1 MENTNI
7 KKDPVTANEA
17 RFVSLAPHIRANDT
31 VSKIMLDVIIA
42 LVPAMIAAV
51 YFFGFRSIAL
61 IAVCVGSCVFT
72 EIIVQ
77 KALKKPVQISDLSA
91 VVTGILIALNMPQSF
106 PLWMAAFGSVFA
118 ILIVKECFGGI
129 GFNFMNP
136 ALAAR
141 LVLMASWPKQITDYI
156 SPEMLKVGV
165 DITTSASQ
173 AVDGISSATPL
184 QIIAAG
190 DFANL
195 PALSDMFIGNIGG
208 VIGETS
214 AAALLIGFIYLVV
227 RKVISWEIPVIYV
240 AVTAISLV
248 IFGIPVNIVP
258 YELLAGGLLLG
269 AIFMATD
276 YTTNPI
282 NRKGRII
289 FAIGCGFLTALIR
302 TKASLP
308 EGVSYAICLM
318 NIATPI
324 IDKFTIG
331 SAYGEAKK

>member
-1 MENTNI
+1 MENNKIT
-7 KKDPVTANEA
+7 KDPMTVNEA
-17 RFVSLAPHIRANDT
+17 RFVSLAPHIRSNDT
-31 VSKIMLDVIIA
+31 VQKIMLDVIIA
-42 LVPAMIAAV
+42 LVPAMIASV
-51 YFFGFRSIAL
+51 YFFGMRSILL
-61 IAVCVGSCVFT
+61 ILTCVVACVAT
-72 EIIVQ
+72 EYVTQ
-77 KALKKPVQISDLSA
+77 SALKKTVQIRDLSA

-106 PLWMAAFGSVFA
+106 PLWMAAFGSVFS

-141 LVLMASWPKQITDYI
+141 LVLMASWPKQITGYI
-156 SPEMLKVGV
+156 SPELLKQGV
-165 DITTSASQ
+165 TDLDSITY
-173 AVDGISSATPL
+173 ATPL
-184 QIIAAG
+184 QLIAAG

-195 PALSDMFIGNIGG
+195 PQMKDMFIGNIGG

-214 AAALLIGFIYLVV
+214 AIALLIGFVYLVV

-240 AVTAISLV
+240 ATTAVCLGIL
-248 IFGIPVNIVP
+248 GIPMNIIP

-289 FAIGCGFLTALIR
+289 FALGCGILTAIIR
-302 TKASLP
+302 VKASLP

-318 NIATPI
+318 NLATPL
-324 IDKFTIG
+324 IDKLTIT
-331 SAYGEAKK
+331 SAYGEAK

>member
-1 MENTNI
+1 MENNKIT
-7 KKDPVTANEA
+7 KDPITVNEA
-17 RFVSLAPHIRANDT
+17 RFVSLAPHIRSNDT
-31 VSKIMLDVIIA
+31 VQKIMLDVIIA
-42 LVPAMIAAV
+42 LVPAMIASV
-51 YFFGFRSIAL
+51 YFFGTRSLLL
-61 IAVCVGSCVFT
+61 ILTCVVACVAT
-72 EIIVQ
+72 EYVTQ
-77 KALKKPVQISDLSA
+77 SALKKTVQIRDLSA

-106 PLWMAAFGSVFA
+106 PLWMAAFGSVFS

-141 LVLMASWPKQITDYI
+141 LVLMASWPKQITGYI
-156 SPEMLKVGV
+156 SPELLKQGV
-165 DITTSASQ
+165 TDLDSITY
-173 AVDGISSATPL
+173 ATPL
-184 QIIAAG
+184 QLIAAG

-195 PALSDMFIGNIGG
+195 PQMKDMFIGNIGG

-214 AAALLIGFIYLVV
+214 AIALLIGFVYLVV

-240 AVTAISLV
+240 ATTAVCLGIL
-248 IFGIPVNIVP
+248 GIPMNIIP

-289 FAIGCGFLTALIR
+289 FALGCGILTAVIR
-302 TKASLP
+302 VKASLP

-318 NIATPI
+318 NLATPL
-324 IDKFTIG
+324 IDKLTIT
-331 SAYGEAKK
+331 SAYGEAK

>member
-1 MENTNI
+1 MENNKIT
-7 KKDPVTANEA
+7 KDPMTVNEA
-17 RFVSLAPHIRANDT
+17 RFVSLAPHIRSNDT
-31 VSKIMLDVIIA
+31 VQKIMLDVIIA
-42 LVPAMIAAV
+42 LVPAMIASV
-51 YFFGFRSIAL
+51 YFFGMRSILL
-61 IAVCVGSCVFT
+61 ILTCVVACVAT
-72 EIIVQ
+72 EYVTQ
-77 KALKKPVQISDLSA
+77 TALKKTVQIKDLSA

-106 PLWMAAFGSVFA
+106 PLWMAAFGSVFS

-141 LVLMASWPKQITDYI
+141 LVLMASWPKQITGYI
-156 SPEMLKVGV
+156 SPELLKQGV
-165 DITTSASQ
+165 TDLDSITY
-173 AVDGISSATPL
+173 ATPL
-184 QIIAAG
+184 QLIAAG
-190 DFANL
+190 DFTNL
-195 PALSDMFIGNIGG
+195 PQMKDMFIGNIGG

-214 AAALLIGFIYLVV
+214 AIALLIGFAYLVF

-240 AVTAISLV
+240 ATTAVCLGIL
-248 IFGIPVNIVP
+248 GIPMNVIP

-289 FAIGCGFLTALIR
+289 FALGCGILTAVIR
-302 TKASLP
+302 VKASLP

-318 NIATPI
+318 NLATPL
-324 IDKFTIG
+324 IDKLTVT
-331 SAYGEAKK
+331 SAYGEAK

>member
-1 MENTNI
+1 
-7 KKDPVTANEA
+7 
-17 RFVSLAPHIRANDT
+17 
-31 VSKIMLDVIIA
+31 MLDVIIA
-42 LVPAMIAAV
+42 LIPAMIASV
-51 YFFGFRSIAL
+51 YFFGMRSIAL
-61 IAVCVGSCVFT
+61 IATCVISSVLT
-72 EIIVQ
+72 EYITQ
-77 KALKKPVQISDLSA
+77 KALKKTIQVKDLSS

-141 LVLMASWPKQITDYI
+141 LVLMASWPKQITDYV
-156 SPEMLKVGV
+156 SPDVLKGSV
-165 DITTSASQ
+165 D
-173 AVDGISSATPL
+173 AVSSATPL
-184 QIIAAG
+184 QIISSG
-190 DFANL
+190 DLTNL
-195 PALSDMFIGNIGG
+195 PALKDMFMGNIGG

-214 AAALLIGFIYLVV
+214 AIALLIGFVYLVI

-240 AVTAISLV
+240 ATTAVFLI
-248 IFGIPVNIVP
+248 IFGIPANLVP

-282 NRKGRII
+282 NKKGRLI
-289 FAIGCGFLTALIR
+289 FAIGCGLLTALIR
-302 TKASLP
+302 VKASLP

-318 NIATPI
+318 NLATPL
-324 IDKFTIG
+324 IDKLTVT
-331 SAYGEAKK
+331 SAYGEAK

>member
-1 MENTNI
+1 MENNKIT
-7 KKDPVTANEA
+7 KDPMTVNEA

-31 VSKIMLDVIIA
+31 VRKIMLDVIIA
-42 LVPAMIAAV
+42 LVPAMIASV
-51 YFFGFRSIAL
+51 YFFGMRSILL
-61 IAVCVGSCVFT
+61 ILTCVVACVAT
-72 EIIVQ
+72 EYVTQ
-77 KALKKPVQISDLSA
+77 SALKKTVQIRDLSA

-106 PLWMAAFGSVFA
+106 PLWMAAFGSVFS

-141 LVLMASWPKQITDYI
+141 LVLMASWPKQITGYI
-156 SPEMLKVGV
+156 SPELLKQGV
-165 DITTSASQ
+165 TDLDSITY
-173 AVDGISSATPL
+173 ATPL
-184 QIIAAG
+184 QLIAAG

-195 PALSDMFIGNIGG
+195 PQMKDMFIGNIGG

-214 AAALLIGFIYLVV
+214 AIALLIGFVYLVV
-227 RKVISWEIPVIYV
+227 RNVISWEIPVIYV
-240 AVTAISLV
+240 ATTAVCLGIL
-248 IFGIPVNIVP
+248 GIPMNIIP

-289 FAIGCGFLTALIR
+289 FALGCGILTAVIR
-302 TKASLP
+302 VKASLP

-318 NIATPI
+318 NLATPL
-324 IDKFTIG
+324 IDKLTVT
-331 SAYGEAKK
+331 SAYGEAK

>member
-1 MENTNI
+1 LENNKIT
-7 KKDPVTANEA
+7 KDPMTVNEA
-17 RFVSLAPHIRANDT
+17 RFVSLAPHIRSNDT
-31 VSKIMLDVIIA
+31 VQKIMLDVIIA
-42 LVPAMIAAV
+42 LVPAMIASV
-51 YFFGFRSIAL
+51 YFFGMRSILL
-61 IAVCVGSCVFT
+61 ILTCVVACVAT
-72 EIIVQ
+72 EYVTQ
-77 KALKKPVQISDLSA
+77 SALKKTVQIRDLSA

-106 PLWMAAFGSVFA
+106 PLWMAAFGSVFS

-141 LVLMASWPKQITDYI
+141 LVLMASWPKQITGYI
-156 SPEMLKVGV
+156 SPELLKQGV
-165 DITTSASQ
+165 TDLDSITY
-173 AVDGISSATPL
+173 ATPL
-184 QIIAAG
+184 QLIAAG

-195 PALSDMFIGNIGG
+195 PQMKDMFIGNIGG

-214 AAALLIGFIYLVV
+214 AIALLIGFVYLVV

-240 AVTAISLV
+240 ATTAVCLGV
-248 IFGIPVNIVP
+248 LGIPMNIIP

-289 FAIGCGFLTALIR
+289 FALGCGILTAVIR
-302 TKASLP
+302 VKASLP

-318 NIATPI
+318 NLATPL
-324 IDKFTIG
+324 IDKLTIT
-331 SAYGEAKK
+331 SAYGEAK

>member
-1 MENTNI
+1 MENNKI
-7 KKDPVTANEA
+7 NKDPMTKNEA
-17 RFVSLAPHIRANDT
+17 RFVSLAPHIRSNDS
-31 VSKIMLDVIIA
+31 VKKIMLDVIIA
-42 LVPAMIAAV
+42 LIPAMIASV
-51 YFFGFRSIAL
+51 YFFGMRSIAL
-61 IAVCVGSCVFT
+61 IATCVISSVLT
-72 EIIVQ
+72 EYITQ
-77 KALKKPVQISDLSA
+77 KALKKTIQVKDLSS

-141 LVLMASWPKQITDYI
+141 LVLMASWPKQITDYV
-156 SPEMLKVGV
+156 SPDVLKGSV
-165 DITTSASQ
+165 D
-173 AVDGISSATPL
+173 AVSSATPL
-184 QIIAAG
+184 QIISSG
-190 DFANL
+190 DLTNL
-195 PALSDMFIGNIGG
+195 PALKDMFMGNIGG

-214 AAALLIGFIYLVV
+214 AIALLIGFVYLVI

-240 AVTAISLV
+240 ATTAVFLI
-248 IFGIPVNIVP
+248 IFGIPANLVP

-282 NRKGRII
+282 NKKGRLI
-289 FAIGCGFLTALIR
+289 FAIGCGLLTALIR
-302 TKASLP
+302 VKASLP

-318 NIATPI
+318 NLATPL
-324 IDKFTIG
+324 IDKRTVT
-331 SAYGEAKK
+331 SAYGEAK

>member
-1 MENTNI
+1 MENNKI
-7 KKDPVTANEA
+7 NKDPMTKNEA
-17 RFVSLAPHIRANDT
+17 RFVSLAPHIRSNDS
-31 VSKIMLDVIIA
+31 VKKIMLDVIIA
-42 LVPAMIAAV
+42 LIPAMIASV
-51 YFFGFRSIAL
+51 YFFGMRSIAL
-61 IAVCVGSCVFT
+61 IATCVISSVLT
-72 EIIVQ
+72 EYITQ
-77 KALKKPVQISDLSA
+77 KALKKTIQVKDLSS

-141 LVLMASWPKQITDYI
+141 LVLMASWPKQITDYV
-156 SPEMLKVGV
+156 SPDVLKGSV
-165 DITTSASQ
+165 D
-173 AVDGISSATPL
+173 AVSSATPL
-184 QIIAAG
+184 QIISSG
-190 DFANL
+190 DLTNL
-195 PALSDMFIGNIGG
+195 PALKDMFMGNIGG

-214 AAALLIGFIYLVV
+214 AIALLIGFVYLVI

-240 AVTAISLV
+240 ATTAVFLI
-248 IFGIPVNIVP
+248 IFGIPANLVP

-282 NRKGRII
+282 NKKGRLI
-289 FAIGCGFLTALIR
+289 FAIGCGLLTALIR
-302 TKASLP
+302 VKASLP

-318 NIATPI
+318 NLATPL
-324 IDKFTIG
+324 IDKLTVTR
-331 SAYGEAKK
+331 AYGEAK

>member
-1 MENTNI
+1 MENNKIT
-7 KKDPVTANEA
+7 KDPMTVNEA
-17 RFVSLAPHIRANDT
+17 RFVSLAPHIRSNDT
-31 VSKIMLDVIIA
+31 VQKIMLDVIIA
-42 LVPAMIAAV
+42 LVPAMIASV
-51 YFFGFRSIAL
+51 YFFGMRSILL
-61 IAVCVGSCVFT
+61 ILTCVVACVAT
-72 EIIVQ
+72 EYVTQ
-77 KALKKPVQISDLSA
+77 SALKKTVQIRDLSA

-106 PLWMAAFGSVFA
+106 PLWMAAFGSVFS

-141 LVLMASWPKQITDYI
+141 LVLMASWPKQITGYI
-156 SPEMLKVGV
+156 SPELLKQGV
-165 DITTSASQ
+165 TDLDSITY
-173 AVDGISSATPL
+173 ATPL
-184 QIIAAG
+184 QLIAAG

-195 PALSDMFIGNIGG
+195 PQMKDMFIGNIGG

-214 AAALLIGFIYLVV
+214 AIALLIGFVYLVV

-240 AVTAISLV
+240 ATTAVCLGV
-248 IFGIPVNIVP
+248 LGIPMNIIP

-289 FAIGCGFLTALIR
+289 FALGCGILTAVIR
-302 TKASLP
+302 VKASLP

-318 NIATPI
+318 NLATPL
-324 IDKFTIG
+324 IDKLTVT
-331 SAYGEAKK
+331 SAYGEAK

>member
-1 MENTNI
+1 MENNKIT
-7 KKDPVTANEA
+7 KDPMTVNEA

-31 VSKIMLDVIIA
+31 VRKIMLDVIIA
-42 LVPAMIAAV
+42 LVPAMIASV
-51 YFFGFRSIAL
+51 YFFGMRSILL
-61 IAVCVGSCVFT
+61 ILTCVVACVAT
-72 EIIVQ
+72 EYVTQ
-77 KALKKPVQISDLSA
+77 SALKKTVQIRDLSA

-106 PLWMAAFGSVFA
+106 PLWMAAFGSVFS

-141 LVLMASWPKQITDYI
+141 LVLMASWPKQITGYI
-156 SPEMLKVGV
+156 SPELLKQGV
-165 DITTSASQ
+165 TDLDSITY
-173 AVDGISSATPL
+173 ATPL
-184 QIIAAG
+184 QLIAAG

-195 PALSDMFIGNIGG
+195 PQMKDMFIGNIGG

-214 AAALLIGFIYLVV
+214 AIALLIGFVYLVV

-240 AVTAISLV
+240 ATTAVCLGIL
-248 IFGIPVNIVP
+248 GIPMNIIP

-289 FAIGCGFLTALIR
+289 FAIGCGILTAIIR
-302 TKASLP
+302 VKASLP

-318 NIATPI
+318 NLATPL
-324 IDKFTIG
+324 IDKLTIT
-331 SAYGEAKK
+331 SAYGEAK

>member
-1 MENTNI
+1 MENNKIT
-7 KKDPVTANEA
+7 KDPMTVNEA

-31 VSKIMLDVIIA
+31 VRKIMLDVIIA
-42 LVPAMIAAV
+42 LVPAMIASV
-51 YFFGFRSIAL
+51 YFFGMRSILL
-61 IAVCVGSCVFT
+61 ILTCVVACVAT
-72 EIIVQ
+72 EYVTQ
-77 KALKKPVQISDLSA
+77 SALKKTVQIRDLSA

-106 PLWMAAFGSVFA
+106 PLWMAAFGSVFS

-141 LVLMASWPKQITDYI
+141 LVLMASWPKQITGYI
-156 SPEMLKVGV
+156 SPELLKQGV
-165 DITTSASQ
+165 TDLDSITY
-173 AVDGISSATPL
+173 ATPL
-184 QIIAAG
+184 QLIAAG

-195 PALSDMFIGNIGG
+195 PQMKDMFIGNIGG

-214 AAALLIGFIYLVV
+214 AIALLIGFVYLVV

-240 AVTAISLV
+240 ATTAVCLGIL
-248 IFGIPVNIVP
+248 GIPMNIIP

-269 AIFMATD
+269 AMFMATD

-289 FAIGCGFLTALIR
+289 FALGCGILTAIIR
-302 TKASLP
+302 VKASLP

-318 NIATPI
+318 NLATPL
-324 IDKFTIG
+324 IDKLTIT
-331 SAYGEAKK
+331 SAYGEAK

>member
-1 MENTNI
+1 MESNKIT
-7 KKDPVTANEA
+7 KDPMTVNEA
-17 RFVSLAPHIRANDT
+17 RFVSLAPHIRSNDT
-31 VSKIMLDVIIA
+31 VRKIMLDVIIA
-42 LVPAMIAAV
+42 LVPAMIASV
-51 YFFGFRSIAL
+51 YFFGMRSILL
-61 IAVCVGSCVFT
+61 ILTCVVACVAT
-72 EIIVQ
+72 EYVTQ
-77 KALKKPVQISDLSA
+77 SALKKTVQIRDLSA

-106 PLWMAAFGSVFA
+106 PLWMAAFGSVFS

-141 LVLMASWPKQITDYI
+141 LVLMASWPKQITGYI
-156 SPEMLKVGV
+156 SPELLKQGV
-165 DITTSASQ
+165 TDLDSITY
-173 AVDGISSATPL
+173 ATPL
-184 QIIAAG
+184 QLIAAG
-190 DFANL
+190 DFTNL
-195 PALSDMFIGNIGG
+195 PQMKDMFIGNIGG

-214 AAALLIGFIYLVV
+214 AIALLIGFVYLVF

-240 AVTAISLV
+240 ATTAVCLGIL
-248 IFGIPVNIVP
+248 GIPMNIIP

-289 FAIGCGFLTALIR
+289 FALGCGILTAVIR
-302 TKASLP
+302 VKASLP

-318 NIATPI
+318 NLATPL
-324 IDKFTIG
+324 IDKLTVT
-331 SAYGEAKK
+331 SAYGEAK

>member
-1 MENTNI
+1 MT
-7 KKDPVTANEA
+7 VNEA
-17 RFVSLAPHIRANDT
+17 RFVSLAPHIRSNDT
-31 VSKIMLDVIIA
+31 VQKIMLDVIIA
-42 LVPAMIAAV
+42 LVPAMIASV
-51 YFFGFRSIAL
+51 YFFGMRSILL
-61 IAVCVGSCVFT
+61 ILTCVVACVAT
-72 EIIVQ
+72 EYVTQ
-77 KALKKPVQISDLSA
+77 SALKKTVQIRDLSA

-106 PLWMAAFGSVFA
+106 PLWMAAFGSVFS

-141 LVLMASWPKQITDYI
+141 LVLMASWPKQITGYI
-156 SPEMLKVGV
+156 SPELLKQGV
-165 DITTSASQ
+165 TDLDSITY
-173 AVDGISSATPL
+173 ATPL
-184 QIIAAG
+184 QLIAAG

-195 PALSDMFIGNIGG
+195 PQMKDMFIGNIGG

-214 AAALLIGFIYLVV
+214 AIALLIGFVYLVV

-240 AVTAISLV
+240 ATTAVCLGV
-248 IFGIPVNIVP
+248 LGIPMNIIP

-289 FAIGCGFLTALIR
+289 FALGCGILTAVIR
-302 TKASLP
+302 VKASLP

-318 NIATPI
+318 NLATPL
-324 IDKFTIG
+324 IDKLTVT
-331 SAYGEAKK
+331 SAYGEAK

>member
-1 MENTNI
+1 MT
-7 KKDPVTANEA
+7 VNEA
-17 RFVSLAPHIRANDT
+17 RFVSLAPHIRSNDT
-31 VSKIMLDVIIA
+31 VRKIMLDVIIA
-42 LVPAMIAAV
+42 LVPAMIASV
-51 YFFGFRSIAL
+51 YFFGMRSILL
-61 IAVCVGSCVFT
+61 ILTCVVACVAT
-72 EIIVQ
+72 EYVTQ
-77 KALKKPVQISDLSA
+77 SALKKTVQIRDLSA

-106 PLWMAAFGSVFA
+106 PLWMAAFGSVFS

-141 LVLMASWPKQITDYI
+141 LVLMASWPKQITGYI
-156 SPEMLKVGV
+156 SPELLKQGV
-165 DITTSASQ
+165 TDLDSITY
-173 AVDGISSATPL
+173 ATPL
-184 QIIAAG
+184 QLIAAG

-195 PALSDMFIGNIGG
+195 PQMKDMFIGNIGG

-214 AAALLIGFIYLVV
+214 AIALLIGFVYLVV

-240 AVTAISLV
+240 ATTAVCLGIL
-248 IFGIPVNIVP
+248 GIPMNIIP

-289 FAIGCGFLTALIR
+289 FALGCGILTAVIR
-302 TKASLP
+302 VKASLP

-318 NIATPI
+318 NLATPL
-324 IDKFTIG
+324 IDKLTVT
-331 SAYGEAKK
+331 SAYGEAK

>member
-1 MENTNI
+1 MENNKIT
-7 KKDPVTANEA
+7 KDPMTVNEA
-17 RFVSLAPHIRANDT
+17 RFVSLAPHIRSNDT
-31 VSKIMLDVIIA
+31 VQKIMLDVIIA
-42 LVPAMIAAV
+42 LVPAMIASV
-51 YFFGFRSIAL
+51 YFFGMRSILL
-61 IAVCVGSCVFT
+61 ILTCVVACVAT
-72 EIIVQ
+72 EYVTQ
-77 KALKKPVQISDLSA
+77 SALKKTVQIKDLSA

-106 PLWMAAFGSVFA
+106 PLWMAAFGSVFS

-141 LVLMASWPKQITDYI
+141 LVLMASWPKQITGYI
-156 SPEMLKVGV
+156 SPELLKQGV
-165 DITTSASQ
+165 TDLDSITY
-173 AVDGISSATPL
+173 ATPL
-184 QIIAAG
+184 QLIAAG
-190 DFANL
+190 DFTNL
-195 PALSDMFIGNIGG
+195 PQMKDMFIGNIGG

-214 AAALLIGFIYLVV
+214 AIALLIGFLYLVF

-240 AVTAISLV
+240 ATTAVCLGIL
-248 IFGIPVNIVP
+248 GIPMNIIP

-289 FAIGCGFLTALIR
+289 FALGCGILTAVIR
-302 TKASLP
+302 VKASLP

-318 NIATPI
+318 NLATPL
-324 IDKFTIG
+324 IDKLTLT
-331 SAYGEAKK
+331 SAYGEAK

>member
-1 MENTNI
+1 MENNKIT
-7 KKDPVTANEA
+7 KDPMTVNEA

-31 VSKIMLDVIIA
+31 VRKIMLDVIIA
-42 LVPAMIAAV
+42 LVPAMIASV
-51 YFFGFRSIAL
+51 YFFGMRSVLL
-61 IAVCVGSCVFT
+61 ILTCVVACVAT
-72 EIIVQ
+72 EYVTQ
-77 KALKKPVQISDLSA
+77 SALKKTVQIRDLSA

-106 PLWMAAFGSVFA
+106 PLWMAAFGSVFS

-141 LVLMASWPKQITDYI
+141 LVLMASWPKQITGYI
-156 SPEMLKVGV
+156 SPELLKQGV
-165 DITTSASQ
+165 TDLDSITY
-173 AVDGISSATPL
+173 ATPL
-184 QIIAAG
+184 QLIAAG

-195 PALSDMFIGNIGG
+195 PQMKDMFIGNIGG

-214 AAALLIGFIYLVV
+214 AIALLIGFVYLVV

-240 AVTAISLV
+240 ATTAVCLGIL
-248 IFGIPVNIVP
+248 GIPMNIIP

-289 FAIGCGFLTALIR
+289 FALGCGILTAVIR
-302 TKASLP
+302 VKASLP

-318 NIATPI
+318 NLATPL
-324 IDKFTIG
+324 IDKLTVT
-331 SAYGEAKK
+331 SAYGEAK

>member
-1 MENTNI
+1 MENNKIT
-7 KKDPVTANEA
+7 KDPMTVNEA

-31 VSKIMLDVIIA
+31 VRKIMLDVIIA
-42 LVPAMIAAV
+42 LVPAMIASV
-51 YFFGFRSIAL
+51 YFFGIRSILL
-61 IAVCVGSCVFT
+61 ILTCVVACMAT
-72 EIIVQ
+72 EYVTQ
-77 KALKKPVQISDLSA
+77 SALKKTVQIRDLSA

-106 PLWMAAFGSVFA
+106 PLWMAAFGSVFS

-141 LVLMASWPKQITDYI
+141 LVLMASWPKQITGYI
-156 SPEMLKVGV
+156 SPELLKQGV
-165 DITTSASQ
+165 TDLDSITY
-173 AVDGISSATPL
+173 ATPL
-184 QIIAAG
+184 QLIAAG

-195 PALSDMFIGNIGG
+195 PQMKDMFIGNIGG

-214 AAALLIGFIYLVV
+214 AIALLIGFVYLVV

-240 AVTAISLV
+240 ATTAVCLGIL
-248 IFGIPVNIVP
+248 GIPMNIIP

-289 FAIGCGFLTALIR
+289 FALGCGILTAVIR
-302 TKASLP
+302 VKASLP

-318 NIATPI
+318 NLATPL
-324 IDKFTIG
+324 IDKLTVT
-331 SAYGEAKK
+331 SAYGEAK

>member
-1 MENTNI
+1 MENNKIT
-7 KKDPVTANEA
+7 KDPMTVNEA
-17 RFVSLAPHIRANDT
+17 RFVSLAPHIRSNDT
-31 VSKIMLDVIIA
+31 VQKIMLDVIIA
-42 LVPAMIAAV
+42 LVPAMIASV
-51 YFFGFRSIAL
+51 YFFGMRSILL
-61 IAVCVGSCVFT
+61 ILTCVVACVAT
-72 EIIVQ
+72 EYVTQ
-77 KALKKPVQISDLSA
+77 SALKKTVQIRDLSA

-106 PLWMAAFGSVFA
+106 PLWMAAFGSVFS

-141 LVLMASWPKQITDYI
+141 LVLMASWPKQITGYI
-156 SPEMLKVGV
+156 SPELLKQGV
-165 DITTSASQ
+165 TDLDSITY
-173 AVDGISSATPL
+173 ATPL
-184 QIIAAG
+184 QLIAAG

-195 PALSDMFIGNIGG
+195 PQMKDMFIGNIGG

-214 AAALLIGFIYLVV
+214 AIALLIGFVYLVA

-240 AVTAISLV
+240 ATTAVCLGIL
-248 IFGIPVNIVP
+248 GIPMNIIP

-289 FAIGCGFLTALIR
+289 FALGCGILTAVIR
-302 TKASLP
+302 VKASLP

-318 NIATPI
+318 NLATPL
-324 IDKFTIG
+324 IDKLTVT
-331 SAYGEAKK
+331 SAYGEAK

>member
-1 MENTNI
+1 MT
-7 KKDPVTANEA
+7 VNEA
-17 RFVSLAPHIRANDT
+17 RFVSLAPHIRSNDT
-31 VSKIMLDVIIA
+31 VQKIMLDVIIA
-42 LVPAMIAAV
+42 LVPAMIASV
-51 YFFGFRSIAL
+51 YFFGMRSILL
-61 IAVCVGSCVFT
+61 ILTCVVACVAT
-72 EIIVQ
+72 EYVTQ
-77 KALKKPVQISDLSA
+77 SALKKTVQIRDLSA

-106 PLWMAAFGSVFA
+106 PLWMAAFGSVFS

-141 LVLMASWPKQITDYI
+141 LVLMASWPKQITGYI
-156 SPEMLKVGV
+156 SPELLKQGV
-165 DITTSASQ
+165 TDLDSITY
-173 AVDGISSATPL
+173 ATPL
-184 QIIAAG
+184 QLIAAG

-195 PALSDMFIGNIGG
+195 PQMKDMFIGNIGG

-214 AAALLIGFIYLVV
+214 AIALLIGFVYLVA

-240 AVTAISLV
+240 ATTAVCLGIL
-248 IFGIPVNIVP
+248 GIPMNIIP

-289 FAIGCGFLTALIR
+289 FALGCGILTAVIR
-302 TKASLP
+302 VKASLP

-318 NIATPI
+318 NLATPL
-324 IDKFTIG
+324 IDKLTVT
-331 SAYGEAKK
+331 SAYGEAK

>member
-1 MENTNI
+1 MENNKIT
-7 KKDPVTANEA
+7 KDPMTVNEA
-17 RFVSLAPHIRANDT
+17 RFVSLAPHIRSNDT
-31 VSKIMLDVIIA
+31 VQKIMLDVIIA
-42 LVPAMIAAV
+42 LVPAMIASV
-51 YFFGFRSIAL
+51 YFFGMRSILL
-61 IAVCVGSCVFT
+61 ILTCVVACVAT
-72 EIIVQ
+72 EYVTQ
-77 KALKKPVQISDLSA
+77 SALKKTVQIRDLSA

-106 PLWMAAFGSVFA
+106 PLWMAAFGSVFS

-141 LVLMASWPKQITDYI
+141 LVLMASWPKQITGYI
-156 SPEMLKVGV
+156 SPELLKQGV
-165 DITTSASQ
+165 TDLDSITY
-173 AVDGISSATPL
+173 ATPL
-184 QIIAAG
+184 QLIAAG

-195 PALSDMFIGNIGG
+195 PQMKDMFIGNIGG

-214 AAALLIGFIYLVV
+214 AIALLIGFIYLVV

-240 AVTAISLV
+240 ATTAVCLGIL
-248 IFGIPVNIVP
+248 GIPMNIIP

-289 FAIGCGFLTALIR
+289 FALGCGILTAVIR
-302 TKASLP
+302 VKASLP

-318 NIATPI
+318 NLATPL
-324 IDKFTIG
+324 IDKLTVT
-331 SAYGEAKK
+331 SAYGEAK

>member
-1 MENTNI
+1 MENNKIT
-7 KKDPVTANEA
+7 KDPMTVNEA
-17 RFVSLAPHIRANDT
+17 RFVSLAPHIRSNDT
-31 VSKIMLDVIIA
+31 VQKIMLDVIIA
-42 LVPAMIAAV
+42 LVPAMIASV
-51 YFFGFRSIAL
+51 YFFGMRSILL
-61 IAVCVGSCVFT
+61 ILTCVVACVAT
-72 EIIVQ
+72 EYVTQ
-77 KALKKPVQISDLSA
+77 SALKKTVQIRDLSA

-106 PLWMAAFGSVFA
+106 PLWMAAFGSVFS

-141 LVLMASWPKQITDYI
+141 LVLMASWPKQITGYI
-156 SPEMLKVGV
+156 SPELLKQGV
-165 DITTSASQ
+165 TDLDSITY
-173 AVDGISSATPL
+173 ATPL
-184 QIIAAG
+184 QLIAAG

-195 PALSDMFIGNIGG
+195 PQMKDMFIGNIGG

-214 AAALLIGFIYLVV
+214 AIALLIGFIYLVV

-240 AVTAISLV
+240 ATTAVCLGIL
-248 IFGIPVNIVP
+248 GIPMNIIP

-282 NRKGRII
+282 NSKGRII
-289 FAIGCGFLTALIR
+289 FALGCGILTAVIR
-302 TKASLP
+302 VKASLP

-318 NIATPI
+318 NLATPL
-324 IDKFTIG
+324 IDKLTVT
-331 SAYGEAKK
+331 SAYGEAK

>member
-1 MENTNI
+1 MENNKIT
-7 KKDPVTANEA
+7 KDPMTENEA

-31 VSKIMLDVIIA
+31 VRKIMLDVIIA
-42 LVPAMIAAV
+42 LVPAMIASV
-51 YFFGFRSIAL
+51 YFFGMRSILL
-61 IAVCVGSCVFT
+61 ILTCVVACVAT
-72 EIIVQ
+72 EYVTQ
-77 KALKKPVQISDLSA
+77 SALKKTVQIRDLSA

-106 PLWMAAFGSVFA
+106 PLWMAAFGSVFS

-141 LVLMASWPKQITDYI
+141 LVLMASWPKQITGYI
-156 SPEMLKVGV
+156 SPELLKQGV
-165 DITTSASQ
+165 TDLDSITY
-173 AVDGISSATPL
+173 ATPL
-184 QIIAAG
+184 QLIAAG

-195 PALSDMFIGNIGG
+195 PQMKDMFIGNIGG

-214 AAALLIGFIYLVV
+214 AIALLIGFVYLVV

-240 AVTAISLV
+240 ATTAVCLGIL
-248 IFGIPVNIVP
+248 GIPMNIIP

-289 FAIGCGFLTALIR
+289 FALGCGILTAVIR
-302 TKASLP
+302 VKASLP

-318 NIATPI
+318 NLATPL
-324 IDKFTIG
+324 IDKLTVT
-331 SAYGEAKK
+331 SAYGEAK

>member
-1 MENTNI
+1 MENNKIT
-7 KKDPVTANEA
+7 KDPMTVNEA
-17 RFVSLAPHIRANDT
+17 RFVSLAPHIRSNDT
-31 VSKIMLDVIIA
+31 VQKIMLDVIIA
-42 LVPAMIAAV
+42 LVPAMIASV
-51 YFFGFRSIAL
+51 YFFGMRSILL
-61 IAVCVGSCVFT
+61 ILTCVVACVAT
-72 EIIVQ
+72 EYVTQ
-77 KALKKPVQISDLSA
+77 SALKKTVQIRDLSA

-106 PLWMAAFGSVFA
+106 PIWMAAFGSVFS

-141 LVLMASWPKQITDYI
+141 LVLMASWPKQITGYI
-156 SPEMLKVGV
+156 SPELLKQGV
-165 DITTSASQ
+165 TDLDSITY
-173 AVDGISSATPL
+173 ATPL
-184 QIIAAG
+184 QLIAAG

-195 PALSDMFIGNIGG
+195 PQMKDMFIGNIGG

-214 AAALLIGFIYLVV
+214 AIALLIGFVYLVV

-240 AVTAISLV
+240 ATTAVCLGIL
-248 IFGIPVNIVP
+248 GIPMNIIP

-289 FAIGCGFLTALIR
+289 FALGCGILTAVIR
-302 TKASLP
+302 VKASLP

-318 NIATPI
+318 NLATPL
-324 IDKFTIG
+324 IDKLTIT
-331 SAYGEAKK
+331 SAYGEAK

>member
-1 MENTNI
+1 MT
-7 KKDPVTANEA
+7 VNEA
-17 RFVSLAPHIRANDT
+17 RFVSLAPHIRSNDT
-31 VSKIMLDVIIA
+31 VQKIMLDVIIA
-42 LVPAMIAAV
+42 LVPAMIASV
-51 YFFGFRSIAL
+51 YFFGMRSILL
-61 IAVCVGSCVFT
+61 ILTCVVACVAT
-72 EIIVQ
+72 EYVTQ
-77 KALKKPVQISDLSA
+77 SALKKTVQIRDLSA

-106 PLWMAAFGSVFA
+106 PLWMAAFGSVFS

-141 LVLMASWPKQITDYI
+141 LVLMASWPKQITGYI
-156 SPEMLKVGV
+156 SPELLKQGV
-165 DITTSASQ
+165 TDLDSITY
-173 AVDGISSATPL
+173 ATPL
-184 QIIAAG
+184 QLIAAG

-195 PALSDMFIGNIGG
+195 PQMKDMFIGNIGG

-214 AAALLIGFIYLVV
+214 AIALLIGFVYLVV

-240 AVTAISLV
+240 ATTAVCLGIL
-248 IFGIPVNIVP
+248 GIPMNIIP

-289 FAIGCGFLTALIR
+289 FALGCGILTAVIR
-302 TKASLP
+302 VKASLP

-318 NIATPI
+318 NLATPL
-324 IDKFTIG
+324 IDKLTVT
-331 SAYGEAKK
+331 SAYGEAK

>member
-1 MENTNI
+1 MENNKIT
-7 KKDPVTANEA
+7 KDPMTVNEA

-31 VSKIMLDVIIA
+31 VRKIMLDVIIA
-42 LVPAMIAAV
+42 LVPAMIASV
-51 YFFGFRSIAL
+51 YFFGMRSILL
-61 IAVCVGSCVFT
+61 ILTCVVACVAT
-72 EIIVQ
+72 EYVTQ
-77 KALKKPVQISDLSA
+77 SALKKTVQIRDLSA

-106 PLWMAAFGSVFA
+106 PLWMAAFGSVFS

-141 LVLMASWPKQITDYI
+141 LVLMASWPKQITGYI
-156 SPEMLKVGV
+156 SPELLKQGV
-165 DITTSASQ
+165 TDLDSITY
-173 AVDGISSATPL
+173 ATPL
-184 QIIAAG
+184 QLIAAG

-195 PALSDMFIGNIGG
+195 PQMKDMFIGNIGG

-214 AAALLIGFIYLVV
+214 AIALLIGFVYLVV

-240 AVTAISLV
+240 VTTAVCLGIL
-248 IFGIPVNIVP
+248 GIPMNIIP

-289 FAIGCGFLTALIR
+289 FALGCGILTAVIR
-302 TKASLP
+302 VKASLP

-318 NIATPI
+318 NLATPL
-324 IDKFTIG
+324 IDKLTVT
-331 SAYGEAKK
+331 SAYGEAK

>member
-1 MENTNI
+1 
-7 KKDPVTANEA
+7 
-17 RFVSLAPHIRANDT
+17 
-31 VSKIMLDVIIA
+31 MLDVIIA
-42 LVPAMIAAV
+42 LVPAMIASV
-51 YFFGFRSIAL
+51 YFFGMRSILL
-61 IAVCVGSCVFT
+61 ILTCVVACVAT
-72 EIIVQ
+72 EYVTQ
-77 KALKKPVQISDLSA
+77 SALKKTVQIRDLSA

-106 PLWMAAFGSVFA
+106 PLWMAAFGSVFS

-141 LVLMASWPKQITDYI
+141 LVLMASWPKQITGYI
-156 SPEMLKVGV
+156 SPELLKQGV
-165 DITTSASQ
+165 TDLDSITY
-173 AVDGISSATPL
+173 ATPL
-184 QIIAAG
+184 QLIAAG

-195 PALSDMFIGNIGG
+195 PQMKDMFIGNIGG

-214 AAALLIGFIYLVV
+214 AIALLIGFVYLVV

-240 AVTAISLV
+240 ATTAVCLGIL
-248 IFGIPVNIVP
+248 GIPMNIIP

-289 FAIGCGFLTALIR
+289 FALGCGILTAVIR
-302 TKASLP
+302 VKASLP

-318 NIATPI
+318 NLATPL
-324 IDKFTIG
+324 IDKLTVT
-331 SAYGEAKK
+331 SAYGEAK

>member
-1 MENTNI
+1 MT
-7 KKDPVTANEA
+7 VNEA

-31 VSKIMLDVIIA
+31 VRKIMLDVIIA
-42 LVPAMIAAV
+42 LVPAMIASV
-51 YFFGFRSIAL
+51 YFFGMRSILL
-61 IAVCVGSCVFT
+61 ILTCVVACVAT
-72 EIIVQ
+72 EYVTQ
-77 KALKKPVQISDLSA
+77 SALKKTVQIRDLSA

-106 PLWMAAFGSVFA
+106 PLWMAAFGSVFS

-141 LVLMASWPKQITDYI
+141 LVLMASWPKQITGYI
-156 SPEMLKVGV
+156 SPELLKQGV
-165 DITTSASQ
+165 TDLDSITY
-173 AVDGISSATPL
+173 ATPL
-184 QIIAAG
+184 QLIAAG

-195 PALSDMFIGNIGG
+195 PQMKDMFIGNIGG

-214 AAALLIGFIYLVV
+214 AIALLIGFVYLVV

-240 AVTAISLV
+240 ATTAVCLGIL
-248 IFGIPVNIVP
+248 GIPMNIIP

-289 FAIGCGFLTALIR
+289 FALGCGILTAIIR
-302 TKASLP
+302 VKASLP

-318 NIATPI
+318 NLATPL
-324 IDKFTIG
+324 IDKLTIT
-331 SAYGEAKK
+331 SAYGEAK

>member
-7 KKDPVTANEA
+7 KKDPVTVNEA
-17 RFVSLAPHIRANDT
+17 KFVSLAPHIRANDT

-51 YFFGFRSIAL
+51 YFFGIRSIAL

-72 EIIVQ
+72 ELITQ

-106 PLWMAAFGSVFA
+106 PLWMAVFGSVFA

-141 LVLMASWPKQITDYI
+141 LVLMASWPKEITNYI
-156 SPEMLKVGV
+156 SPEMLKS
-165 DITTSASQ
+165 SASQ
-173 AVDGISSATPL
+173 AVDAISSATPL
-184 QIIAAG
+184 QIIATG
-190 DFANL
+190 DFTNL

-240 AVTAISLV
+240 AVTAISLI

>member
-1 MENTNI
+1 MENNKIT
-7 KKDPVTANEA
+7 KDPMTVNEA
-17 RFVSLAPHIRANDT
+17 RFVSLAPHIRSNDT
-31 VSKIMLDVIIA
+31 VQKIMLDVIIA
-42 LVPAMIAAV
+42 LVPAMIASV
-51 YFFGFRSIAL
+51 YFFGMRSILL
-61 IAVCVGSCVFT
+61 ILTCVVACVAT
-72 EIIVQ
+72 EYVTQ
-77 KALKKPVQISDLSA
+77 SALKKTVQIRDLSA

-106 PLWMAAFGSVFA
+106 PLWMAAFGSVFS

-141 LVLMASWPKQITDYI
+141 LVLMASWPKQITGYI
-156 SPEMLKVGV
+156 SPELLKQGV
-165 DITTSASQ
+165 TDLDSITY
-173 AVDGISSATPL
+173 ATPL
-184 QIIAAG
+184 QLIAAG
-190 DFANL
+190 DFANI
-195 PALSDMFIGNIGG
+195 PQMKDMFIGNIGG

-214 AAALLIGFIYLVV
+214 AIALLIGFVYLVV

-240 AVTAISLV
+240 ATTAVCLGIL
-248 IFGIPVNIVP
+248 GIPMNIIP

-289 FAIGCGFLTALIR
+289 FALGCGILTAVIR
-302 TKASLP
+302 VKASLP

-318 NIATPI
+318 NLATPL
-324 IDKFTIG
+324 IDKLTVT
-331 SAYGEAKK
+331 SAYGEAK

>member
-1 MENTNI
+1 MENNKIT
-7 KKDPVTANEA
+7 KDPMTVNEA
-17 RFVSLAPHIRANDT
+17 RFVSLAPHIRSNDT
-31 VSKIMLDVIIA
+31 VQKIMLDVIIA
-42 LVPAMIAAV
+42 LVPAMIASV
-51 YFFGFRSIAL
+51 YFFGMRSILL
-61 IAVCVGSCVFT
+61 ILTCVVACVAT
-72 EIIVQ
+72 EYVTQ
-77 KALKKPVQISDLSA
+77 TALKKTVQIRDLSA

-106 PLWMAAFGSVFA
+106 PLWMAAFGSVFS

-141 LVLMASWPKQITDYI
+141 LVLMASWPKQITGYI
-156 SPEMLKVGV
+156 SPELLKQGV
-165 DITTSASQ
+165 TDLDSITY
-173 AVDGISSATPL
+173 ATPL
-184 QIIAAG
+184 QLIAAG
-190 DFANL
+190 DFTNL
-195 PALSDMFIGNIGG
+195 PQMKDMFIGNIGG

-214 AAALLIGFIYLVV
+214 AIALLIGFLYLVF

-240 AVTAISLV
+240 ATTAVCLGIL
-248 IFGIPVNIVP
+248 GIPMNIIP

-289 FAIGCGFLTALIR
+289 FALGCGILTAVIR
-302 TKASLP
+302 VKASLP

-318 NIATPI
+318 NLATPL
-324 IDKFTIG
+324 IDKLTVT
-331 SAYGEAKK
+331 SAYGEAK

>member
-1 MENTNI
+1 MENNKI
-7 KKDPVTANEA
+7 NKDPMTKNEA
-17 RFVSLAPHIRANDT
+17 RFVSLAPHIRSNDS
-31 VSKIMLDVIIA
+31 VKKIMLDVIIA
-42 LVPAMIAAV
+42 LIPAMIASV
-51 YFFGFRSIAL
+51 YFFGMRSIAL
-61 IAVCVGSCVFT
+61 IATCVISSVLT
-72 EIIVQ
+72 EYITQ
-77 KALKKPVQISDLSA
+77 KALKKTIQVKDLSS

-141 LVLMASWPKQITDYI
+141 LVLMASWPKQITDYV
-156 SPEMLKVGV
+156 SPDVLKGSV
-165 DITTSASQ
+165 D
-173 AVDGISSATPL
+173 AVSSATPL
-184 QIIAAG
+184 QIISSG
-190 DFANL
+190 DLTNL
-195 PALSDMFIGNIGG
+195 PALKDMFMGNIGG

-214 AAALLIGFIYLVV
+214 AIALLIGFVYLVI

-240 AVTAISLV
+240 ATTAVFLV
-248 IFGIPVNIVP
+248 IFGIPANLVP

-282 NRKGRII
+282 NKKGRLI
-289 FAIGCGFLTALIR
+289 FAIGCGLLTALIR
-302 TKASLP
+302 VKASLP

-318 NIATPI
+318 NLATPL
-324 IDKFTIG
+324 IDKLTVT
-331 SAYGEAKK
+331 SAYGEAK

>member
-1 MENTNI
+1 MT
-7 KKDPVTANEA
+7 VNEA

-31 VSKIMLDVIIA
+31 VRKIMLDVIIA
-42 LVPAMIAAV
+42 LVPAMIASV
-51 YFFGFRSIAL
+51 YFFGMRSILL
-61 IAVCVGSCVFT
+61 ILTCVVACVAT
-72 EIIVQ
+72 EYVTQ
-77 KALKKPVQISDLSA
+77 SALKKTVQIRDLSA

-106 PLWMAAFGSVFA
+106 PLWMAAFGSVFS

-141 LVLMASWPKQITDYI
+141 LVLMASWPKQITGYI
-156 SPEMLKVGV
+156 SPELLKQGV
-165 DITTSASQ
+165 TDLDSITY
-173 AVDGISSATPL
+173 ATPL
-184 QIIAAG
+184 QLIAAG

-195 PALSDMFIGNIGG
+195 PQMKDMFIGNIGG

-214 AAALLIGFIYLVV
+214 AIALLIGFVYLVV

-240 AVTAISLV
+240 ATTAVCLGIL
-248 IFGIPVNIVP
+248 GIPMNIIP

-289 FAIGCGFLTALIR
+289 FALGCGILTAVIR
-302 TKASLP
+302 VKASLP

-318 NIATPI
+318 NLATPL
-324 IDKFTIG
+324 IDKLTVT
-331 SAYGEAKK
+331 SAYGEAK

>member
-1 MENTNI
+1 MENNKIT
-7 KKDPVTANEA
+7 KDPMTVNEA
-17 RFVSLAPHIRANDT
+17 RFVSLAPHIRSNDT
-31 VSKIMLDVIIA
+31 VQKIMLDVIIA
-42 LVPAMIAAV
+42 LVPAMIASV
-51 YFFGFRSIAL
+51 YFFGMRSILL
-61 IAVCVGSCVFT
+61 ILTCVVACVAT
-72 EIIVQ
+72 EYVTQ
-77 KALKKPVQISDLSA
+77 SALKKTVQIKDLSA

-106 PLWMAAFGSVFA
+106 PLWMAAFGSVFS

-141 LVLMASWPKQITDYI
+141 LVLMASWPKQITGYI
-156 SPEMLKVGV
+156 SPELLKQGV
-165 DITTSASQ
+165 TDLDSITY
-173 AVDGISSATPL
+173 ATPL
-184 QIIAAG
+184 QLIAAG

-195 PALSDMFIGNIGG
+195 PQMKDMFIGNIGG

-214 AAALLIGFIYLVV
+214 AIALLIGFVYLVV

-240 AVTAISLV
+240 ATTAVCLGIL
-248 IFGIPVNIVP
+248 GIPMNIIP

-289 FAIGCGFLTALIR
+289 FALGCGILTAVIR
-302 TKASLP
+302 VKASLP

-318 NIATPI
+318 NLATPL
-324 IDKFTIG
+324 IDKLTVT
-331 SAYGEAKK
+331 SAYGEAK

>member
-1 MENTNI
+1 MENNKIT
-7 KKDPVTANEA
+7 KDPMTVNEA

-31 VSKIMLDVIIA
+31 VRKIMLDVIIA
-42 LVPAMIAAV
+42 LVPAMIASV
-51 YFFGFRSIAL
+51 YFFGMRSILL
-61 IAVCVGSCVFT
+61 ILTCVVACVAT
-72 EIIVQ
+72 EYVTQ
-77 KALKKPVQISDLSA
+77 SALKKTVQIRDLSA

-106 PLWMAAFGSVFA
+106 PLWMAAFGSVFS

-141 LVLMASWPKQITDYI
+141 LVLMASWPKQITGYI
-156 SPEMLKVGV
+156 SPELLKQGV
-165 DITTSASQ
+165 TDLDSITY
-173 AVDGISSATPL
+173 ATPL
-184 QIIAAG
+184 QLIAAG

-195 PALSDMFIGNIGG
+195 PQMKDMFIGNIGG

-214 AAALLIGFIYLVV
+214 AIALLIGFVYLVV

-240 AVTAISLV
+240 ATTAVCLGIL
-248 IFGIPVNIVP
+248 GIPMNIIP

-289 FAIGCGFLTALIR
+289 FALGCGILTAIIR
-302 TKASLP
+302 VKASLP

-318 NIATPI
+318 NLATPL
-324 IDKFTIG
+324 IDKLTIT
-331 SAYGEAKK
+331 SAYGEAK

>member
-1 MENTNI
+1 MENNKI
-7 KKDPVTANEA
+7 NKEKKKKNEA
-17 RFVSLAPHIRANDT
+17 RFVSLAPHIRSNDS
-31 VSKIMLDVIIA
+31 VKKIMLDVIIA
-42 LVPAMIAAV
+42 LIPAMIASV
-51 YFFGFRSIAL
+51 YFFGMRSIAL
-61 IAVCVGSCVFT
+61 IATCVISSVLT
-72 EIIVQ
+72 EYITQ
-77 KALKKPVQISDLSA
+77 KALKKTIQVKDLSS

-141 LVLMASWPKQITDYI
+141 LVLMASWPKQITDYV
-156 SPEMLKVGV
+156 SPDVLKGSV
-165 DITTSASQ
+165 D
-173 AVDGISSATPL
+173 AVSSATPL
-184 QIIAAG
+184 QIISSG
-190 DFANL
+190 DLTNL
-195 PALSDMFIGNIGG
+195 PALKDMFMGNIGG

-214 AAALLIGFIYLVV
+214 AIALLIGFVYLVI

-240 AVTAISLV
+240 ATTAVFLI
-248 IFGIPVNIVP
+248 IFGIPANLVP

-282 NRKGRII
+282 NKKGRLI
-289 FAIGCGFLTALIR
+289 FAIGCGLLTALIR
-302 TKASLP
+302 VKASLP

-318 NIATPI
+318 NLATPL
-324 IDKFTIG
+324 IDKLTVT
-331 SAYGEAKK
+331 SAYGEAK